1 MPFLFLQLFLIID
14 SNIISKNRFLCK
26 HKLIYYPK
34 NFCLISVRRDIFH
47 PLFPPLNVCIQ
58 FTNSTLF
65 INIIHRLIHSFCG
78 KVPHIY
84 WFSTFSN
91 LLNPHNYVVFPSLST
106 SYSQPVDN
114 FWVYLHINLNISTP
128 QYLVI

>member
-14 SNIISKNRFLCK
+14 SNIISKNHFLCK

-78 KVPHIY
+78 KLLYIRK
-84 WFSTFSN
+84 FST
-91 LLNPHNYVVFPSLST
+91 LRKLINPHKCVVLPLLST
-106 SYSQPVDN
+106 SYAQSVDN
-114 FWVYLHINLNISTP
+114 FCELYPVFPHYYIL
-128 QYLVI
+128 